1 MARFVETFKDWIVS
15 YPNRYKLTENGQE
28 KTVEIER
35 DWEADVEGT
44 SNNEIVMNE
53 LVKNITYDT
62 DTVHTTE
69 GGTSVY
75 TCDLVGM
82 KEFIEYSSSDS
93 SFIPKI
99 SAQINTTNSNQLS
112 KIRISGKDGSVS
124 DYDLYTINNGVYS
137 LLGSNKLKANTIVI
151 IKIVSNGANKIAV
164 VQYLMDD
171 KLNRGTYPGTASDIK
186 TEIDGKLDK
195 YKNIIDTT
203 IDYDDIAADGFYI
216 AKGLAQGALNAPFAD
231 QALVLVF
238 RFAGY
243 VRQEAISY
251 YSAGATACRIFS
263 TTAKN
268 TPWVIN
274 YNAANLDTAGIV
286 TNFAKGNVG
295 LSGNIRYIQTAGT
308 KVANEIYWDNASTP
322 PKPYL
327 CIAATTD
334 ITPTSNFIAADNK
347 NLAWNSLY
355 KSIDFSG
362 AHSALNKA
370 NLEVYG
376 KLCIL
381 SAEIATTSATTLLMS
396 NVIPVNYGSQMQIRV
411 GGVSRDATA
420 KGASVDIIGRNIQV
434 TSYNSGNNVIYTT
447 ASWIRA

>member
-1 MARFVETFKDWIVS
+1 MQGVFTKFLQLWIPNKTDKGSVVTDVFEPNFTKLDQNAETT
-15 YPNRYKLTENGQE
+15 NQTLTEL
-28 KTVEIER
+28 
-35 DWEADVEGT
+35 
-44 SNNEIVMNE
+44 SNN
-53 LVKNITYDT
+53 
-62 DTVHTTE
+62 
-69 GGTSVY
+69 
-75 TCDLVGM
+75 
-82 KEFIEYSSSDS
+82 
-93 SFIPKI
+93 
-99 SAQINTTNSNQLS
+99 
-112 KIRISGKDGSVS
+112 
-124 DYDLYTINNGVYS
+124 
-137 LLGSNKLKANTIVI
+137 KL
-151 IKIVSNGANKIAV
+151 
-164 VQYLMDD
+164 D
-171 KLNRGTYPGTASDIK
+171 KGTYSGTASNLK
-186 TEIDGKLDK
+186 TDIDGKLDK

-203 IDYDDIAADGFYI
+203 NDYDDIAADGFYI
-216 AKGLAQGALNAPFAD
+216 AKGSSQGALNAPYED
-231 QALVLVF
+231 QALVQVF

-263 TTAKN
+263 TTTKN
-268 TPWVIN
+268 TPWVTN
-274 YNAANLDTAGIV
+274 YNASNLNITKIV
-286 TNFAKGNVG
+286 TDFAKGNVG
-295 LSGNIRYIQTAGT
+295 LSGNISYIQTTGT

-411 GGVSRDATA
+411 GGVSRDVTA
-420 KGASVDIIGRNIQV
+420 KGASVDIVGRNIQV